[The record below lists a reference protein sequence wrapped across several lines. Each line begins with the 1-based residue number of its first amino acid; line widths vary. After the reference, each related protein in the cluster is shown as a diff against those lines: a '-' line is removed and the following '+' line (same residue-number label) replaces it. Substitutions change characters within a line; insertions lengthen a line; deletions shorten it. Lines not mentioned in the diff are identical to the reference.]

1 MFDLFERC
9 RLIAAEIDNGNE
21 SKAREDLLL
30 LLDECQRKSISYTP
44 FLNHLIRQLGLF
56 PYMNDDAIWQDR
68 VVKSFFSADI
78 GSADC
83 AVLHIDQSNILRKLL
98 EGRNL
103 LVSAPTSFGKS
114 FIIDAYIAT
123 KKPSNVVVIVPTV
136 ALTDETRRRLHNKFG
151 SRYNIITQADQEI
164 KERNIFIFPQERAF
178 SYLGKFPEID
188 ILIVDE
194 FYKASSSFSDERYA
208 ALVKIIVELKKIS
221 KQSYFIAPDF
231 TLDPNENP
239 LTKGMSFLDIK
250 RNTVYT
256 EIHED
261 YKEISNSRN
270 KREVKKTKER
280 RLVELLSSGHKTLV
294 YAGDPANIK
303 QASRIVLNNLGLI
316 NSSILDSFSSY
327 LSEQYG
333 SDYALCNLVRR
344 GVGIHDGKIHRPLA
358 QLQIKLF
365 SEEAGLNAII
375 SSSSI
380 IEGVNTSAENVVLW
394 SNKIAKRLLS
404 SYSYNNI
411 VGRAGRMF
419 KYFVGRVFLLESPP
433 EVIKPQTLSLEYT
446 DEVISSIDETDWK
459 NELTK
464 EQIARISHREIEFD
478 RRWGSGL
485 FRKIRSV
492 LKDNIF
498 NIDQVSV
505 ILEEMTEKTDVWN
518 DKNLNR
524 FLNFD
529 TKNWSFRITS
539 SIARLI
545 KLHVPLPLKTIHI
558 MAKNWDLA
566 VPQII
571 QKLPKN
577 LQSDRAVEK
586 YFEFERK
593 ISYKFSNAL
602 SVFVSIY
609 NCRRGSNIDLSSPI
623 SRIASA
629 FLPKVV
635 YQLEEYGLPRSLSKK
650 ITDEGLI
657 VLDDPSMTI
666 TKAISSFKEIGKD
679 KLYNAIPNRHDF
691 EKYILDYFY
700 SGI

>member
-30 LLDECQRKSISYTP
+30 LLDECRRKSIPYTP

-303 QASRIVLNNLGLI
+303 QASGIVLDNLGLI

-394 SNKIAKRLLS
+394 SNRIAKRLLS

-433 EVIKPQTLSLEYT
+433 DVIKPQTLSLEYT

-478 RRWGSGL
+478 KRWGSGL

-498 NIDQVSV
+498 NIDQVSG

-529 TKNWSFRITS
+529 TKNWSFRITC
-539 SIARLI
+539 SIARHI
-545 KLHVPLPLKTIHI
+545 NLHVPLPLKTIHV

-577 LQSDRAVEK
+577 LRNDRAVEK

-609 NCRRGSNIDLSSPI
+609 NCRRGTNIDLSSPI

-679 KLYNAIPNRHDF
+679 RLYNAIPSRHDF

>member
-123 KKPSNVVVIVPTV
+123 KKPNNVVVIVPTV

-164 KERNIFIFPQERAF
+164 KERNIFVFPQERAF

-539 SIARLI
+539 SIARHI
-545 KLHVPLPLKTIHI
+545 NLHEYRPLAIIQAMEL
-558 MAKNWDLA
+558 NWDLT
-566 VPQII
+566 VPEII
-571 QKLPKN
+571 KRLPEKLQN
-577 LQSDRAVEK
+577 DRAVEK
-586 YFEFERK
+586 YFELERK
-593 ISYKFSNAL
+593 IAYKFANAL

-609 NCRRGSNIDLSSPI
+609 NCLRGTNIDLSSPI

-679 KLYNAIPNRHDF
+679 RLYNAIPSRHDF

>member
-30 LLDECQRKSISYTP
+30 LLDECRRKSIPYTP

-261 YKEISNSRN
+261 YKEISKSRN

-303 QASRIVLNNLGLI
+303 QASGIVLDNLGLI

-365 SEEAGLNAII
+365 SEKDGLNAII

-394 SNKIAKRLLS
+394 SNRIAKRLLS

-433 EVIKPQTLSLEYT
+433 DVIKPQTLSLEYT

-478 RRWGSGL
+478 KRWGSGL

-498 NIDQVSV
+498 NIGQVSG

-529 TKNWSFRITS
+529 TKNWSFRITC
-539 SIARLI
+539 SIARHI
-545 KLHVPLPLKTIHI
+545 NLHVPLPLKTIHV

-577 LQSDRAVEK
+577 LRNDRAVEK

-609 NCRRGSNIDLSSPI
+609 NCRRGTNIDLSSPI

-679 KLYNAIPNRHDF
+679 NLYNAIPNRHHF
-691 EKYILDYFY
+691 EEYILDYFY

>member
-56 PYMNDDAIWQDR
+56 PYMKDDAIWQDR
-68 VVKSFFSADI
+68 VVRSFFSTDV
-78 GSADC
+78 GSDGC

-123 KKPSNVVVIVPTV
+123 KKPNNVVVIVPTV

-164 KERNIFIFPQERAF
+164 KERNIFVFPQERAF

-261 YKEISNSRN
+261 YKDISNSRN

-539 SIARLI
+539 SIARHI
-545 KLHVPLPLKTIHI
+545 NLHEYRPLAII
-558 MAKNWDLA
+558 QAMALNWDLT
-566 VPQII
+566 VPEII
-571 QKLPKN
+571 KRLPEKLQN
-577 LQSDRAVEK
+577 DRAVEK
-586 YFEFERK
+586 YFELERK
-593 ISYKFSNAL
+593 ITYKFANAL

-609 NCRRGSNIDLSSPI
+609 NCLRGTNIDLSSPI

-679 KLYNAIPNRHDF
+679 RLYNAIPSRHDF